1 MNMTDFVEIS
11 RDGQVL
17 CATLARTEKKNALT
31 GDMYRT
37 LVDALA
43 QAGRD
48 ETVGAVLLRG
58 KHGIFTAG
66 NDIGD
71 FLAAVGSA
79 EASPGSIFIRALAAF
94 EKPLIAAVDGPAIGI
109 GTTLCFHCDLVYA
122 APGARFQMPFV
133 NLGLVPEA
141 GSSLLAPQRFGY
153 ARAAEFLLLGESFEA
168 TIAHDLGLVNAL
180 VEPAELYA
188 HALAKAQALAAKPRD
203 ALLATRRLMR
213 GDPAILKARMDEELR
228 LFGEAVRS
236 PQARAAFIAF
246 MQKPKA

>member
-1 MNMTDFVEIS
+1 MADFVEID

-31 GDMYRT
+31 GAMYRA
-37 LVDALA
+37 LVEALA

-48 ETVGAVLLRG
+48 ETIGAVLLRG
-58 KHGIFTAG
+58 KDGTFTAG
-66 NDIGD
+66 NDIAD
-71 FLAAVGSA
+71 FLAAAGSA
-79 EASPGSIFIRALAAF
+79 EASPGWLFTRALAAF
-94 EKPLIAAVDGPAIGI
+94 EKPLVAAVDGPAIGV

-153 ARAAEFLLLGESFEA
+153 AKAAEFLMLAESFDA
-168 TIAHDLGLVNAL
+168 AAACGLGLVNA
-180 VEPAELYA
+180 VIEADQLYD
-188 HALAKAQALAAKPRD
+188 HALAKAHALAAKPRD
-203 ALLATRRLMR
+203 ALLATRRLLR
-213 GDPAILKARMDEELR
+213 GDPAVLKARMEEELR

-236 PQARAAFIAF
+236 PQARAAFTAF

>member
-1 MNMTDFVEIS
+1 MTDHVEIS

-31 GDMYRT
+31 GAMYLALT
-37 LVDALA
+37 EALA

-58 KHGIFTAG
+58 KDGIFTAG
-66 NDIGD
+66 NDIAD
-71 FLAAVGSA
+71 FLAAVGGT
-79 EASPGSIFIRALAAF
+79 EAFPASLFTKALAAF
-94 EKPLIAAVDGPAIGI
+94 EKPLVAAVEGPAIGI

-153 ARAAEFLLLGESFEA
+153 ARAAEFILLGEVFDSA
-168 TIAHDLGLVNAL
+168 IAHDLGLINAIL
-180 VEPAELYA
+180 EPAELYA

-203 ALLATRRLMR
+203 ALLATRRLLR
-213 GDPAILKARMDEELR
+213 GDPTILKARMDEETR
-228 LFGEAVRS
+228 LFGEALRS
-236 PQARAAFIAF
+236 PQARTAFMAF
-246 MQKPKA
+246 MQKAKA